1 MRRIRLAN
9 DAEYEINR
17 CGAADGVL
25 WIGFPPGELTI
36 AQAAQVFSDTQ
47 ATAVISSF
55 FDEGADR
62 VYEGYTELVV
72 VQTEYDGGTLIAL
85 RRG

>member
-1 MRRIRLAN
+1 
-9 DAEYEINR
+9 
-17 CGAADGVL
+17 VL

-47 ATAVISSF
+47 ATVVIASF
-55 FDEGADR
+55 FDDGADR

>member
-9 DAEYEINR
+9 DTEYEINR

-47 ATAVISSF
+47 ATAIIASF
-55 FDEGADR
+55 FDGGTDR

-72 VQTEYDGGTLIAL
+72 VQTEYDGSTLIAL
-85 RRG
+85 RRR